1 MDFDFGKYPMRLEKL
16 LVQAISDRDE
26 TLAKELINV
35 LLVNIYYYSKEDLEI
50 MKTRTLELVVL
61 LSRSAIDGGADGDEV
76 LKLNNAYFKSIQAIN
91 TLDDLNIWLITVLDN
106 FLGYMLNFSG
116 LKHTYTIEE
125 TKSYI
130 RENFAQKLTVDDI
143 AGHVYLSKSYLSRI
157 FKEETGDSLTAYIN
171 KVRIE
176 KSMALLAD
184 KSLSLVD
191 ISDMAGFEE
200 QSYFTKVFKSIVGMS
215 PGRYREQKIKLQ

>member
-1 MDFDFGKYPMRLEKL
+1 MDFDFRKYPMRLEKL

-26 TLAKELINV
+26 TLAKELINI

-76 LKLNNAYFKSIQAIN
+76 LKLNDTYFKSIQALK
-91 TLDDLNIWLITVLDN
+91 TLDEYNIWMISVLDN

-125 TKSYI
+125 TKNYI
-130 RENFAQKLTVDDI
+130 RENYSQKLTVESI
-143 AGHVYLSKSYLSRI
+143 ATHVYLSKSYLSRI

-171 KVRIE
+171 KIRIE
-176 KSMALLAD
+176 KSMQLLVD

-191 ISDMAGFEE
+191 ISDIVGFEE

-215 PGRYREQKIKLQ
+215 PGKFREQKIKL